1 MNDKWPITYLLAR
14 LLATQPNINFLTS
27 LGILPVD
34 LYFCSSLENCSRS
47 YSSWMRS
54 RTQAQTCFLP
64 LFSVHSCIKLCTTC
78 VGYALVVASART
90 NVGKKIVAVER
101 IVYVSCFPVSIF
113 RLSSK
118 NFHEADKPNIIY
130 PHIFWVRKITE
141 IKIFL
146 IGDARSLSINI

>member
-1 MNDKWPITYLLAR
+1 MTQFAR

-47 YSSWMRS
+47 YSSWIRS

-64 LFSVHSCIKLCTTC
+64 LLAVHSCIKLCTTSA
-78 VGYALVVASART
+78 GYALVFASAGT
-90 NVGKKIVAVER
+90 NVGKKNVAVDR
-101 IVYVSCFPVSIF
+101 SVYVSCFPVSIF

-118 NFHEADKPNIIY
+118 NFHEADKLNIIY
-130 PHIFWVRKITE
+130 PHIFWVRRITE

-146 IGDARSLSINI
+146 IKYGQLLSINS